1 MVWNIV
7 ALAAAYLLGAV
18 PFGYIIVRLTHGGDV
33 RAAGS
38 GSTGATNVTRAAG
51 LKAGLLT
58 YVFDVL
64 KGLAAVFVMRAVTD
78 DPLWVGGAA
87 AAAIVGHMFPVFLG
101 FKGGKGVATGV
112 GAYLAIA
119 PFAVVTTLV
128 VWALVV
134 WRTRIVSL
142 GSILAT
148 ALVPFWAWVWHR
160 FVFGDPVSGKLVLMM
175 AVGCGIIIAKHH
187 ANIRRLL
194 AGTEHRFGR
203 STGDPASSEPA
214 RGVESR

>member
-1 MVWNIV
+1 MAWNFV
-7 ALAAAYLLGAV
+7 ALAAAYLLGAL
-18 PFGYIIVRLTHGGDV
+18 PFGYIIVKATQGADV

-64 KGLAAVFVMRAVTD
+64 KGLAAVLLMRAVTD
-78 DPLWVGGAA
+78 DPLWIGGAA
-87 AAAIVGHMFPVFLG
+87 VAAILGHMFPVFLG

-119 PFAVVTTLV
+119 PYAVVSTLV

-148 ALVPFWAWVWHR
+148 ALVPVWVWVWHR
-160 FVFGDPVSGKLVLMM
+160 FVFGDEVSGELV
-175 AVGCGIIIAKHH
+175 AVVAAGCAIIIAKHW
-187 ANIRRLL
+187 ANIRRLV
-194 AGTEHRFGR
+194 AGTEHRFG
-203 STGDPASSEPA
+203 GASRDASQGEPA
-214 RGVESR
+214 TEAESR